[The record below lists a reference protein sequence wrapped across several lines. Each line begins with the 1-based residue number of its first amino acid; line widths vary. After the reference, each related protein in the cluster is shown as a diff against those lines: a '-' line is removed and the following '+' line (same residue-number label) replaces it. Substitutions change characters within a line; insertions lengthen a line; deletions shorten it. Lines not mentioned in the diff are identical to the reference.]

1 MTRSCFAHIKSCRRK
16 HPIGLI
22 TDLVAAAEPHLA
34 LDRISSVVVAVAG
47 GRAKSRRLAAALAAR
62 PGVLL
67 DGRSP
72 APRVVGELLRALRAA
87 GATAISPPSCAT
99 CGKALRTFTRRGE
112 HWYCDPCEQRRAPC
126 AGCGKTKRVK
136 VVDRDGQPRC
146 AQCSDVDDRDPISV
160 IHAVV
165 AELDPRVDRDT
176 ITDLVDK
183 SCRQRAYQLKLAWA
197 IESDPALLT
206 GDGHRAPLRVIP
218 RFVEH
223 LHAAGV
229 VGIVLPACPGCH
241 RIVRID
247 KPLNGVRVCRTCI
260 AHSRIEECSRCQSR
274 REPVT
279 RDPHDRSICANCFI
293 TDPANLETCTG
304 CGRRRSVSRR
314 NSVGATSCSWANR
327 CSARAGG
334 G

>member
-1 MTRSCFAHIKSCRRK
+1 MPTAASAICAERARSVDPVNRDRGRARPGDRY
-16 HPIGLI
+16 PIGLI

-67 DGRSP
+67 DAVP

-112 HWYCDPCEQRRAPC
+112 HWYCGPCEQRRAPC

-183 SCRQRAYQLKLAWA
+183 SCRQRAYQQKLAWA

-229 VGIVLPACPGCH
+229 AGIVLPPAPAATASSVLTS
-241 RIVRID
+241 RSMEFVSAE
-247 KPLNGVRVCRTCI
+247 PASRTP
-260 AHSRIEECSRCQSR
+260 ASKNVHVAGPVASR
-274 REPVT
+274 
-279 RDPHDRSICANCFI
+279 
-293 TDPANLETCTG
+293 
-304 CGRRRSVSRR
+304 
-314 NSVGATSCSWANR
+314 
-327 CSARAGG
+327 
-334 G
+334 